1 MRLILLFLF
10 ILIIFFGI
18 KIIMRENFDNNCYVT
33 DDCIERE
40 DTSIVLV
47 NPELPECVGI
57 CINQHTYTNENI
69 DNNSD
74 LSLIGRIKNGHS
86 QEDIIVS
93 NCGQCISNFYQGLK
107 NMKNVGD
114 TD

>member
-18 KIIMRENFDNNCYVT
+18 KIIMRETFDNNCYVI
-33 DDCIERE
+33 DDCIKRG
-40 DTSIVLV
+40 DTSIVRV

-74 LSLIGRIKNGHS
+74 LSLIGRIKNNQS
-86 QEDIIVS
+86 PEDVIVS
-93 NCGQCISNFYQGLK
+93 NCGQCINNFYQGLK
-107 NMKNVGD
+107 NMQSIGN